1 MTVIEIFLDFYLSL
15 DLDCLQGDVLAPFL
29 FVIVIDY
36 ISKMAAEDHGFVTHK
51 EKKNESGRSLR
62 SSTRPPERKLN
73 DLDFADDIAL
83 LESSEDRSQKQLDS
97 LKKQSA

>member
-83 LESSEDRSQKQLDS
+83 LKSSED
-97 LKKQSA
+97 